1 VESEPRLRHFPKLR
15 PSSIFLIMIACQKHL
30 FNIAERITYLNCSYM
45 SPQLLKVSEAGFRG
59 MLQKETP
66 WELTVQDFFENS
78 EKARQLFAR
87 LIDAEADDIA
97 IISAASYGISTAAKN
112 LKPESDEKI
121 ILLQDQFPS
130 NVYPWQALARE
141 KNAGIDMVTRPA
153 DGDWTAALLSR
164 INASTAIVALPHCHW
179 TDGSLVDLTKIR
191 EECDKVEAAL
201 VIDATQS
208 LGAIPFSVKKI
219 RPDYLISACYKW
231 LLGPYSLGFMYVHP
245 SRQNGEPLEHN
256 WIHRKNSEDFAGL
269 VSYREDFQPGARRF
283 DVGERSNFAL
293 LPMAIA
299 ALEQILEWGVSE
311 IAKTL
316 SVFTDQIAQQANALQ
331 LHVLPPHLR
340 AGHMIGLRFS
350 NGVPPDLIK
359 RLSDQQIYVSVR
371 ADSIR
376 VAPHLYNR
384 VQDIERFF
392 AAMNGSL

>member
-1 VESEPRLRHFPKLR
+1 
-15 PSSIFLIMIACQKHL
+15 MIACQKHL

-141 KNAGIDMVTRPA
+141 KNARIDMVTRPA

-179 TDGSLVDLTKIR
+179 TDGSLVDFDKNSGRMRQGEGGLGHRCHSILGGVTFFR
-191 EECDKVEAAL
+191 EENPARLFDQRVLQVVA
-201 VIDATQS
+201 
-208 LGAIPFSVKKI
+208 GSV
-219 RPDYLISACYKW
+219 
-231 LLGPYSLGFMYVHP
+231 
-245 SRQNGEPLEHN
+245 
-256 WIHRKNSEDFAGL
+256 
-269 VSYREDFQPGARRF
+269 
-283 DVGERSNFAL
+283 
-293 LPMAIA
+293 
-299 ALEQILEWGVSE
+299 
-311 IAKTL
+311 
-316 SVFTDQIAQQANALQ
+316 
-331 LHVLPPHLR
+331 
-340 AGHMIGLRFS
+340 
-350 NGVPPDLIK
+350 
-359 RLSDQQIYVSVR
+359 
-371 ADSIR
+371 
-376 VAPHLYNR
+376 
-384 VQDIERFF
+384 
-392 AAMNGSL
+392 